1 MGRYIARRL
10 LWVVLVVILVT
21 FVTFVIFFVI
31 PPVDPAILFAGR
43 APSQRLI
50 EQVRE
55 SFGLDKPFIVQY
67 ALFLKR
73 IFLGDEYGWP
83 GFGQSFVTR
92 SPIRENFLDRAW
104 VTTQLA

>member
-10 LWVVLVVILVT
+10 LWVLLVVILVT
-21 FVTFVIFFVI
+21 FLTFLIFFVI

-50 EQVRE
+50 EEVRVSLGLNH
-55 SFGLDKPFIVQY
+55 SFWVQY

-73 IFLGDEYGWP
+73 IFLGDQYGWP
-83 GFGQSFVTR
+83 GFGLSFVTR
-92 SPIRENFLDRAW
+92 SP
-104 VTTQLA
+104 